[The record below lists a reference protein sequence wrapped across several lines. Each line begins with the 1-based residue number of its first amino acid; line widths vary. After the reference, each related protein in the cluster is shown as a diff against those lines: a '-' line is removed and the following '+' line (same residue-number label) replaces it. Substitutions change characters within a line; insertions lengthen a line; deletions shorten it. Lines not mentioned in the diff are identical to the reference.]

1 VGLHGG
7 TIQATNNPG
16 ARGLRVTV
24 KIPALTEASLHDPA
38 SEPAAPRSA
47 ASVTGL
53 RVLLI
58 DDDSEARVVLEH
70 ILGERGTEVKLADSA
85 QHAREALET
94 FTPDVIICDVGMPD
108 GLEFIRR
115 LRALPP
121 ERGGRIPA
129 AALTAYVDEGIREG
143 VLAAGFQMHLTKPI
157 DIDALVAAVATLARS
172 ARGG

>member
-1 VGLHGG
+1 
-7 TIQATNNPG
+7 
-16 ARGLRVTV
+16 
-24 KIPALTEASLHDPA
+24 
-38 SEPAAPRSA
+38 
-47 ASVTGL
+47 

-70 ILGERGTEVKLADSA
+70 ILGERGAEVRLADSA
-85 QHAREALET
+85 PHARDALET
-94 FTPDVIICDVGMPD
+94 FTPDVIVCDVGMPVED

-115 LRALPP
+115 LRTLSP

-157 DIDALVAAVATLARS
+157 DIDALIAAVATLARPT
-172 ARGG
+172 RGG